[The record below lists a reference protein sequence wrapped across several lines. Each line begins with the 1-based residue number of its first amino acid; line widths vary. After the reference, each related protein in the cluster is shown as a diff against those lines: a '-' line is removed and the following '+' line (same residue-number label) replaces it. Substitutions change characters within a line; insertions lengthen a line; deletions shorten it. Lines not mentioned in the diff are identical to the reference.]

1 MSRHALAL
9 IGGAVLLAAPMP
21 VATAAAAAQPPHCPP
36 GHAMKG
42 WCSPGQA
49 RDARH
54 SRDDRRSYERGYRDG
69 QRDAWRAGQRLPRD
83 VNYRVIRDYER
94 HGYGP
99 PPRGH
104 AYYEVDGE
112 VLLIQT
118 ATQLIV
124 EALSR

>member
-1 MSRHALAL
+1 MSMSRHALAL

-21 VATAAAAAQPPHCPP
+21 VATAAAAQPPHCPP

-42 WCSPGQA
+42 WCSPGHA

-54 SRDDRRSYERGYRDG
+54 S
-69 QRDAWRAGQRLPRD
+69 RD
-83 VNYRVIRDYER
+83 VNYRVIRDWER
-94 HGYGP
+94 YGYGP